1 MEEKYIK
8 IIIDEA
14 KKASKHGEVPVG
26 AIIIRKG
33 KIISKAH
40 NMVEKK
46 KNSVLHAEIIA
57 ISKAS
62 KKMKN
67 WRLNDCEMYVT
78 LEPCEMCKSA
88 IELCRIKK
96 VYFLLKKDKKNKN
109 KTTYVSLEKYENA
122 SLKLLQQFF
131 KERR

>member
-14 KKASKHGEVPVG
+14 KKASKHDEVPVG
-26 AIIIRKG
+26 AIIVKKN

-46 KNSVLHAEIIA
+46 KNSILHAEIVA

-62 KKMKN
+62 RKLKN

-88 IELCRIKK
+88 IKLCRIKK
-96 VYFLLKKDKKNKN
+96 VYYLLKKDKKNNNKASYVFLDKYKN
-109 KTTYVSLEKYENA
+109 D

-131 KERR
+131 KEKR

>member
-14 KKASKHGEVPVG
+14 KKASKHDEVPVG
-26 AIIIRKG
+26 AIIVKKN

-40 NMVEKK
+40 NIVEKK
-46 KNSVLHAEIIA
+46 KNSILHAEIVA

-62 KKMKN
+62 RKLKN

-88 IELCRIKK
+88 IKLCRIKK
-96 VYFLLKKDKKNKN
+96 VYYLLKKDKKNNN
-109 KTTYVSLEKYENA
+109 KTSYVFLNKYKND

-131 KERR
+131 KEKR

>member
-1 MEEKYIK
+1 MNDEYIK
-8 IIIDEA
+8 TIISEA
-14 KKASKHGEVPVG
+14 MKASKHSEVPIG
-26 AIIIRKG
+26 AIIVKDN

-40 NMVEKK
+40 NKVEKK
-46 KNSVLHAEIIA
+46 RNSTLHAEMIA

-62 KKMKN
+62 KKLRN

-78 LEPCEMCKSA
+78 LEPCKMCKAA

-96 VYFLLKKDKKNKN
+96 VYFLLKQNKKNNN
-109 KTTYVSLEKYENA
+109 KTLYVFLDKYKNE

>member
-14 KKASKHGEVPVG
+14 KKASKHDEVPVG
-26 AIIIRKG
+26 AIIVKKN

-40 NMVEKK
+40 NIVEKK
-46 KNSVLHAEIIA
+46 KNSILHAEIVA

-62 KKMKN
+62 RKLKN

-88 IELCRIKK
+88 IKLCRIKK
-96 VYFLLKKDKKNKN
+96 VYYLLKKDKKNNNKASYVFLDKYKN
-109 KTTYVSLEKYENA
+109 D

-131 KERR
+131 KEKR